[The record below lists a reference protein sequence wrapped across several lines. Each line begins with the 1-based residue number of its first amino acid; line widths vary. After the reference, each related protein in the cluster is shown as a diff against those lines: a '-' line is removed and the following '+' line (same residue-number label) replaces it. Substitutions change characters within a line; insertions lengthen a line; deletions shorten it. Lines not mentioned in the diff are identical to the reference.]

1 MTDRLPGRAK
11 YVALIAFIMAVL
23 LTASGLVFIG
33 KNIFT
38 FIYFVAMALPFVLV
52 GFVVL
57 RSIQR
62 SEISRI
68 LFVIA
73 AVSMVFVLGT
83 AAALAVATIL
93 NFFIAGFA
101 RRWFYLLWL
110 GWIVLM
116 GCLTLPIFKAGRI
129 IHVNEKNNGNDE
141 NVP

>member
-1 MTDRLPGRAK
+1 MTDTLPGRAK
-11 YVALIAFIMAVL
+11 YVALIAFIIAVL

-38 FIYFVAMALPFVLV
+38 FIYFIAMALPFILM

-62 SEISRI
+62 SEVSRM
-68 LFVIA
+68 LLVIA

-83 AAALAVATIL
+83 ASALVVGTIL
-93 NFFIAGFA
+93 NFFIAGFV

-110 GWIVLM
+110 AWVVLM
-116 GCLTLPIFKAGRI
+116 GCLTLPIFKAWGI
-129 IHVNEKNNGNDE
+129 LYVKEKTSENDE
-141 NVP
+141 DVP

>member
-1 MTDRLPGRAK
+1 MTETLPERAK

-52 GFVVL
+52 GFIVL
-57 RSIQR
+57 RSIRR
-62 SEISRI
+62 SEVSKM

-83 AAALAVATIL
+83 AGALAVGTIL
-93 NFFIAGFA
+93 NFFIAGFV
-101 RRWFYLLWL
+101 RHWFYLLWL

-116 GCLTLPIFKAGRI
+116 GCLTLPIFKAWRI
-129 IHVNEKNNGNDE
+129 LHENEKNSENDGD
-141 NVP
+141 VP